1 MMKTEAGNV
10 LGGAV
15 EHLLGENGG
24 IKPAIPISRLDREME
39 SWDMFPRTKPELK
52 VHVLGSAMRARISPN
67 NDWLVL
73 KISVAPSEIAPLR
86 PRKEPVAVGETV
98 FLIGVS
104 YDDPEVSQRVYAAKV
119 TGRLDGTDRFKYDIS
134 PPVNLR
140 GFSGAPI
147 VDSQGFLVGVM
158 TVWFEPK
165 KSGENYLEGGGEDVA
180 SALESIFPSL

>member
-1 MMKTEAGNV
+1 MKTAAGNV
-10 LGGAV
+10 LGGAA

-24 IKPAIPISRLDREME
+24 IKPAIPLRGLDSALE
-39 SWDMFPRTKPELK
+39 SWVMFPRTKPELK
-52 VHVLGSAMRARISPN
+52 VQVISSAMRARISPN
-67 NDWLVL
+67 NDWLVF
-73 KISVAPSEIAPLR
+73 KISSPPSGITPLR

-104 YDDPEVSQRVYAAKV
+104 YDDPNVSQRVYTGKV
-119 TGRLDGTDRFKYDIS
+119 TSRLDGTDRFRYDIS

-158 TVWFEPK
+158 TVWFDPK
-165 KSGENYLEGGGEDVA
+165 MSGENYLEGGGEDVA